1 MRKTQ
6 LQDGSASYFRSGQL
20 FSTVRGSGWSRFKP
34 GTAGEGA
41 LGPGHPLPR
50 TVLNSWR
57 SRSIVDVTFF
67 VFLLLISS
75 LTLVAQT
82 PRADVLVI
90 THVTVIDMTG
100 AAPKDNMTVTIIGD
114 RITGIGPTR
123 SVRIPREAQVINARG
138 EFLIPGLWDMHVH
151 FTEVERTFPMFIA
164 NGVLG
169 VRNTGGKPEDLFR
182 WRDEVDRGTLV
193 GPRIVACGPIVDGP
207 ELAAVGPAVGVGTPA
222 EGREIV
228 RRLKQQG
235 ADFIKVYDRLSRET
249 YFAIIDEAKKLNIPV
264 VGHVPASI
272 TTIEASDAGQRSIE
286 HLGSILEGS
295 SSVEAELRSWPAWQ
309 VKNGDY
315 SVIPRTIAARGT
327 RMLDTY
333 DEAKAREIFA
343 HLIKNQTWQVPTLVT
358 KRALA
363 FADEIALVPEE
374 RLKYVPASMKQRW
387 SPQENFLLRY
397 RTPEYINYSKRL
409 FRKELELVG
418 VMQREGVPFMTGTD
432 LSAPYVFA
440 GFSLH
445 DELALLVQA
454 GFTPMEA
461 LQAATRNPATY
472 LGELASFGTIERGKL
487 ANLVLLDANPLEDIH
502 NTRSISGVI
511 LKGRYFPKS
520 ALQKMLADAERIAAA
535 QK

>member
-1 MRKTQ
+1 MSNIRTAAINKMRKTQ
-6 LQDGSASYFRSGQL
+6 RENGSASDRLQL
-20 FSTVRGSGWSRFKP
+20 TG
-34 GTAGEGA
+34 
-41 LGPGHPLPR
+41 
-50 TVLNSWR
+50 
-57 SRSIVDVTFF
+57 RSINVQIGRWRPGSVIDFTLF
-67 VFLLLISS
+67 VFVLLISS
-75 LTLVAQT
+75 LPLVAQT

-100 AAPKDNMTVTIIGD
+100 APRKDDMTVTIIGD
-114 RITGIGPTR
+114 RITGIGPTLKAR
-123 SVRIPREAQVINARG
+123 VPRKAHVINAAG
-138 EFLIPGLWDMHVH
+138 QFLIPGLWDMHVH

-169 VRNTGGKPEDLFR
+169 VRNAGGKPEDLFR
-182 WRDEVDRGTLV
+182 WREEVATGTLV
-193 GPRIVACGPIVDGP
+193 GPSIVACGPIVDGP
-207 ELAAVGPAVGVGTPA
+207 EVAAVGPAVGVGTLA

-249 YFAIIDEAKKLNIPV
+249 YFAIIDEAKTLKIPV
-264 VGHVPASI
+264 VGHVPESI

-333 DEAKAREIFA
+333 DEAKASEVFA

-363 FADEIALVPEE
+363 FADEIALIPEE
-374 RLKYVPASMKQRW
+374 RLKYVPASTKQRW

-397 RTPEYINYSKRL
+397 RTPEYISYGKRL

-418 VMQREGVPFMTGTD
+418 VMQRAGVPFMTGTD

-445 DELALLVQA
+445 DELGLLVQA

-461 LQAATRNPATY
+461 LQAATRNPAIY
-472 LGELASFGTIERGKL
+472 LGRLALFGTIERGKL

-502 NTRSISGVI
+502 NTRRINGVI

-520 ALQKMLADAERIAAA
+520 ALQKMLVDTERIART